1 MKKKA
6 IISITSSQIGEG
18 TDPIEVV
25 TPGEFYKENDEFI
38 AVYNETELSGMEGT
52 VTKLRV
58 KDKLVT
64 LEREGSIATK
74 MEFEEENVTVSLY
87 NTPYGVL
94 ELKITTTELDVNIN
108 ENGGE
113 ANIAYEMSVGGQ
125 KPLNTELK
133 LKIKA

>member
-6 IISITSSQIGEG
+6 IISITSSQIGEN
-18 TDPIEVV
+18 DEPIEVI
-25 TPGEFYKENDEFI
+25 TPGEFYKEDDAFV

-58 KDKLVT
+58 KDKLIT
-64 LEREGSIATK
+64 LEREGSIATT
-74 MEFEEENVTVSLY
+74 MMFGDEPTVSLY
-87 NTPYGVL
+87 NTPYGML
-94 ELKITTTELDVNIN
+94 ELKITTNKLKVNMN

-113 ANIAYEMSVGGQ
+113 ANISYDMSVGGQ
-125 KPLNTELK
+125 KPLSTELK